1 MGYRI
6 GVGFFGSEELMTTT
20 EKNTEIIQ
28 QHKAAGNNYFAAYSF
43 SFKTYVDCH
52 IKVNGVLLNLE
63 ANMTFNTSYIDPR
76 VETFIIVEEDVI
88 YTYMGAY

>member
-1 MGYRI
+1 M
-6 GVGFFGSEELMTTT
+6 VFF
-20 EKNTEIIQ
+20 
-28 QHKAAGNNYFAAYSF
+28 
-43 SFKTYVDCH
+43 
-52 IKVNGVLLNLE
+52 LNLE